1 MNTRQK
7 YLGIDPGRS
16 KTGLAL
22 VDAAGSIL
30 ALHIAHTEHIEV
42 ELSAFVGKEQ
52 LAGIIMGDGTNS
64 KAIGQAVS
72 KVFAAVPLALVGEAH
87 STEEARSLYWQ
98 VNPPRGWRK
107 LVPLGMLVPSEPL
120 DAYAAVVQVE
130 RWLALQGSIKD
141 ND

>member
-42 ELSAFVGKEQ
+42 ELSAFAGKEQ

-107 LVPLGMLVPSEPL
+107 LVPLGMLVPGEPL
-120 DAYAAVVQVE
+120 DAYAAVVQVK

-141 ND
+141 

>member
-42 ELSAFVGKEQ
+42 ELSAFAGKEQ

-64 KAIGQAVS
+64 KAFGQAVS

-120 DAYAAVVQVE
+120 DAYAAVVQVK

-141 ND
+141 

>member
-42 ELSAFVGKEQ
+42 ELSAFAGKEQ
-52 LAGIIMGDGTNS
+52 LAGIIICDGTNS

-120 DAYAAVVQVE
+120 DAYAAVVQVK

-141 ND
+141 

>member
-42 ELSAFVGKEQ
+42 ELSAFAGKEQ

-72 KVFAAVPLALVGEAH
+72 KVFAAVPLALVGEEH

-120 DAYAAVVQVE
+120 DAYAAVVQVK

-141 ND
+141 

>member
-22 VDAAGSIL
+22 VDGAGSIL

-42 ELSAFVGKEQ
+42 ELSAFAGKEQ
-52 LAGIIMGDGTNS
+52 LAGIILGDGTNS

-120 DAYAAVVQVE
+120 DAYAAVVQVK

-141 ND
+141 

>member
-30 ALHIAHTEHIEV
+30 ALHIAQTEHIEV
-42 ELSAFVGKEQ
+42 ELSAFAGKEQ

-120 DAYAAVVQVE
+120 DAYAAVVQVK

-141 ND
+141 

>member
-42 ELSAFVGKEQ
+42 ELSAFAGKEQ

-72 KVFAAVPLALVGEAH
+72 KVFAAVPLAVVGEAH

-120 DAYAAVVQVE
+120 DAYAAVVQVK

-141 ND
+141 

>member
-30 ALHIAHTEHIEV
+30 ALHIALTEHIEV
-42 ELSAFVGKEQ
+42 ELSAFAGKEQ

-120 DAYAAVVQVE
+120 DAYAAVVQVK

-141 ND
+141 

>member
-1 MNTRQK
+1 MNTMQK

-42 ELSAFVGKEQ
+42 ELSAFAGKEQ

-120 DAYAAVVQVE
+120 DAYAAVVQVK

-141 ND
+141 

>member
-42 ELSAFVGKEQ
+42 ELSAFAGKEQ

-72 KVFAAVPLALVGEAH
+72 KVFAAVSLALVGEAH

-120 DAYAAVVQVE
+120 DAYAAVVQVK

-141 ND
+141 

>member
-42 ELSAFVGKEQ
+42 ELSAFAGKEQ

-87 STEEARSLYWQ
+87 STAEARSLYWQ
-98 VNPPRGWRK
+98 ANPPRGWRK

-120 DAYAAVVQVE
+120 DAYAAVVQVK

-141 ND
+141 

>member
-42 ELSAFVGKEQ
+42 ELSAFAGKEQ

-87 STEEARSLYWQ
+87 STEEARSLYWH

-120 DAYAAVVQVE
+120 DAYAAVVQVK

-141 ND
+141 

>member
-30 ALHIAHTEHIEV
+30 ALHIAHTERIEV
-42 ELSAFVGKEQ
+42 ELSAFAGKEQ

-120 DAYAAVVQVE
+120 DAYAAVVQVK

-141 ND
+141 

>member
-42 ELSAFVGKEQ
+42 ELSAFAGKEQ

-120 DAYAAVVQVE
+120 DAYAAVVQVQ

-141 ND
+141 

>member
-30 ALHIAHTEHIEV
+30 ALHIANTEHIEV
-42 ELSAFVGKEQ
+42 ELSAFAGKEE

-120 DAYAAVVQVE
+120 DAYAAVVQVK

-141 ND
+141 

>member
-30 ALHIAHTEHIEV
+30 AFHIAHTEHIEV
-42 ELSAFVGKEQ
+42 ELSAFAGKEQ

-120 DAYAAVVQVE
+120 DAYAAVVQVK

-141 ND
+141 

>member
-42 ELSAFVGKEQ
+42 ELSAFAGKEQ

-120 DAYAAVVQVE
+120 DAYAAVVQVK
-130 RWLALQGSIKD
+130 RWLAL
-141 ND
+141 

>member
-30 ALHIAHTEHIEV
+30 ALHIANTEHIEV
-42 ELSAFVGKEQ
+42 ELRAFAGKEQ

-120 DAYAAVVQVE
+120 DAYAAVVQVK

-141 ND
+141 

>member
-42 ELSAFVGKEQ
+42 ELSAFAGKEQ

-120 DAYAAVVQVE
+120 DAYAAVVQVK
-130 RWLALQGSIKD
+130 RWLALQGTTKD
-141 ND
+141 

>member
-42 ELSAFVGKEQ
+42 ELSAFAGKEQ

-120 DAYAAVVQVE
+120 DAYAAVVQVK
-130 RWLALQGSIKD
+130 RWLSLQGTT

>member
-30 ALHIAHTEHIEV
+30 AWHIAHTEHIEV
-42 ELSAFVGKEQ
+42 ELSALAGKEQ

-120 DAYAAVVQVE
+120 DAYAAVVQVK

-141 ND
+141 

>member
-42 ELSAFVGKEQ
+42 ELSAFAGKEQ

-64 KAIGQAVS
+64 KLKIQFPQQGIRVIMA
-72 KVFAAVPLALVGEAH
+72 KFAP
-87 STEEARSLYWQ
+87 
-98 VNPPRGWRK
+98 
-107 LVPLGMLVPSEPL
+107 
-120 DAYAAVVQVE
+120 
-130 RWLALQGSIKD
+130 IKKKG
-141 ND
+141 

>member
-42 ELSAFVGKEQ
+42 ELSAFAGKEQ

-87 STEEARSLYWQ
+87 STEEARCLYWQ

-120 DAYAAVVQVE
+120 DAYAAVVQGK

-141 ND
+141 

>member
-22 VDAAGSIL
+22 VDAVGSIL

-42 ELSAFVGKEQ
+42 ELSAFAGKEQ

-120 DAYAAVVQVE
+120 DAYAAVVQVK

-141 ND
+141 

>member
-42 ELSAFVGKEQ
+42 ELSAFAGKEQ

-98 VNPPRGWRK
+98 VNPPRGWRR

-120 DAYAAVVQVE
+120 DAYAAVVQVK
-130 RWLALQGSIKD
+130 RWLALQGSI

>member
-42 ELSAFVGKEQ
+42 ELSAFAGKEQ

-87 STEEARSLYWQ
+87 STEDARSLYWQ

-120 DAYAAVVQVE
+120 DAYAAVVQVK
-130 RWLALQGSIKD
+130 RWLALQGSI